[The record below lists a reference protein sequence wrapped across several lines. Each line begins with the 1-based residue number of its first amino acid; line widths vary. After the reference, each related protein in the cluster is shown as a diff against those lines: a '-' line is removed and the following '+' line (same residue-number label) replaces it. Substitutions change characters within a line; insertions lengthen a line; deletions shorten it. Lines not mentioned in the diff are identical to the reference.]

1 MRRGNIVEGIAAGLK
16 SYMGTKQWM
25 SQMEQN
31 KAQLEAMKLANRM
44 NEMKMPLVEQKVRL
58 ATDPEYARQVAI
70 QNALNELA
78 AKKATFEDEL
88 KMTEEL
94 MRRKNASEE
103 QILAKKMQM
112 IEDFY
117 NRTGIVP
124 SGYTIPRTTTGKTY
138 TPEQAR
144 KFVDEQIMKYGQD
157 RAFVPPN
164 WYQAA
169 IDATAQ
175 GDEGKAV
182 AIIDTWN
189 TITSDSKYNWLADLP
204 QDRRHEFI
212 SDMITMNYY
221 GIPKEQIDSKMEQ
234 KRKELFGEPEGGG
247 WLNYF
252 YQYIYPSM
260 PFPGAGYGGGKG
272 GINPFAVMSNWI
284 YQGQKTPQFL
294 PWYIRG
300 GKE

>member
-1 MRRGNIVEGIAAGLK
+1 
-16 SYMGTKQWM
+16 
-25 SQMEQN
+25 
-31 KAQLEAMKLANRM
+31 MKLANRM

-144 KFVDEQIMKYGQD
+144 EYVDDLITTYSKD
-157 RAFVPPN
+157 KAFVPPI
-164 WYQAA
+164 WYQEA
-169 IDATAQ
+169 INATAQ
-175 GDEGKAV
+175 GDEGKAK

-189 TITSDSKYNWLADLP
+189 TITSDAKYNWLVTLP
-204 QDRRHEFI
+204 QDKRHELVSGI
-212 SDMITMNYY
+212 IMMNYF
-221 GIPKEQIDSKMEQ
+221 GVPKNQIDEMVEK
-234 KRKELFGEPEGGG
+234 KRREIIGEPEGGG

-272 GINPFAVMSNWI
+272 GINPFAEIFNWI